1 MQRWIVG
8 AALLPI
14 AILCAVAFCPINDLA
29 MKLARR
35 LGAGVVA
42 FCDEIDRR
50 FARSSHP
57 QALAPNCE

>member
-1 MQRWIVG
+1 
-8 AALLPI
+8 
-14 AILCAVAFCPINDLA
+14 LA

-50 FARSSHP
+50 FARGNHP